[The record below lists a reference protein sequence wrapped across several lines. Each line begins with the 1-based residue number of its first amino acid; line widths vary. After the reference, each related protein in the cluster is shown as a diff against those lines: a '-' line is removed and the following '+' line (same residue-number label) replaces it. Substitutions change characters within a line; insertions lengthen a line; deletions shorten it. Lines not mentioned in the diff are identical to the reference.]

1 MSSMLAAPSKP
12 EQHIVIAEDELLE
25 IPLPTYCCEF
35 CGLTVKTRANLRAHH
50 VKTHK
55 ILKNDADLAFFTKQ
69 KNQVTYVYHCPIV
82 PCKHNIGFG
91 AGFSTSSRL
100 KQHYQNVHMQKSYKC
115 EQCGE
120 FFSTPANH
128 AYHMRFCGKSFVCP
142 TCSRSY
148 SFKKHLD
155 QHFRR
160 SGHRPVNRSV
170 RRSKHDEKRSS
181 DGRTPL
187 VSIVPSLTHRTPTL
201 YASPD
206 VNSAVPPSSLLPSV
220 TQPTLMVPILVLP
233 VAMDVSYKHEQFRGF
248 KVEPSAATYGHF
260 SPTVPL
266 NLLQALTGT
275 PPEQRNY
282 NLASDQSGDAVM
294 RLEFASQYGGATSV
308 AECST
313 QTETNSFAQDTVDIT
328 GGSVSVNTGT
338 DEDDI
343 SAFIGSLF
351 CDASV
356 ETNFPCP
363 TLVSDFTDTG
373 LDALGMEEA
382 SNRTMLASLPLD
394 TDTLYE
400 PFGNACSGSLSESMN
415 VDAMCSAADM
425 FSLGLMDEGVQTT
438 LLNSFEHVA
447 LQTDVIVKTNVAA
460 ATHDTPVHWNSSC
473 GSQRVLDT
481 PPPPPATDSLLRTDC
496 GAFQTL
502 YQIQNDQLGS
512 VQNVMPHLSPIS
524 TFLSPRQS
532 QPSGNDS
539 GACRIGTPNETF
551 LPTSHSVGLQSATW
565 PHVSPSSSMQ
575 TQTLSN
581 HWDAWLNSVHTQTS
595 SSPFDLPS
603 LADMCVGVDEEAFL
617 AAALDSISDESVLIT
632 GSAVTPSR

>member
-1 MSSMLAAPSKP
+1 MLAVPSRP
-12 EQHIVIAEDELLE
+12 EEHIVIAEDELLE

-50 VKTHK
+50 IKTHK

-69 KNQVTYVYHCPIV
+69 KNRVTYVYHCPIV

-170 RRSKHDEKRSS
+170 RRSNHDEKRSP

-187 VSIVPSLTHRTPTL
+187 VSIVPSLTRRMPTL

-206 VNSAVPPSSLLPSV
+206 VNNAAAPSSLLPSV
-220 TQPTLMVPILVLP
+220 TQPTLMMPILVLP
-233 VAMDVSYKHEQFRGF
+233 VVMDVSYKNGQFPEF
-248 KVEPSAATYGHF
+248 KMEPSAATFNHF
-260 SPTVPL
+260 SSTVPL

-275 PPEQRNY
+275 PPEQLNY
-282 NLASDQSGDAVM
+282 NLSPDQSDGAAL
-294 RLEFASQYGGATSV
+294 RLEFASQYGGATSMT
-308 AECST
+308 ECST
-313 QTETNSFAQDTVDIT
+313 QTETNSFAQDTVDMT
-328 GGSVSVNTGT
+328 GGSVSVKTGT

-356 ETNFPCP
+356 ETNFPAP
-363 TLVSDFTDTG
+363 TLVSGKFRKNFFSNCSCF
-373 LDALGMEEA
+373 LD
-382 SNRTMLASLPLD
+382 
-394 TDTLYE
+394 
-400 PFGNACSGSLSESMN
+400 
-415 VDAMCSAADM
+415 
-425 FSLGLMDEGVQTT
+425 
-438 LLNSFEHVA
+438 
-447 LQTDVIVKTNVAA
+447 
-460 ATHDTPVHWNSSC
+460 
-473 GSQRVLDT
+473 
-481 PPPPPATDSLLRTDC
+481 
-496 GAFQTL
+496 
-502 YQIQNDQLGS
+502 
-512 VQNVMPHLSPIS
+512 
-524 TFLSPRQS
+524 
-532 QPSGNDS
+532 
-539 GACRIGTPNETF
+539 
-551 LPTSHSVGLQSATW
+551 
-565 PHVSPSSSMQ
+565 
-575 TQTLSN
+575 
-581 HWDAWLNSVHTQTS
+581 
-595 SSPFDLPS
+595 
-603 LADMCVGVDEEAFL
+603 
-617 AAALDSISDESVLIT
+617 
-632 GSAVTPSR
+632 

>member
-1 MSSMLAAPSKP
+1 MSNMLAAPSRP

-50 VKTHK
+50 IKTHK

-170 RRSKHDEKRSS
+170 RRSKHDVKRSP

-187 VSIVPSLTHRTPTL
+187 ASIVPSLTRRMPTL

-206 VNSAVPPSSLLPSV
+206 VNDAVPPSSLLPSV

-233 VAMDVSYKHEQFRGF
+233 IVMDFSYKNEQFPEF
-248 KVEPSAATYGHF
+248 KADPSTATYSHF
-260 SPTVPL
+260 NSTVPL

-275 PPEQRNY
+275 PPEQLNY
-282 NLASDQSGDAVM
+282 NLSPDQSDGAVM

-313 QTETNSFAQDTVDIT
+313 QTETNSFAQDTVDIA
-328 GGSVSVNTGT
+328 GGSVSVKTGT

-356 ETNFPCP
+356 ETNFPAP

-373 LDALGMEEA
+373 LDALGIEEA
-382 SNRTMLASLPLD
+382 NDRTMLASLSLD
-394 TDTLYE
+394 TDNVYE
-400 PFGNACSGSLSESMN
+400 PFSNACPGILSESMN
-415 VDAMCSAADM
+415 VNAMCSAADM
-425 FSLGLMDEGVQTT
+425 FSFGFMNEGVQTS

-473 GSQRVLDT
+473 SGQRVLDT

-496 GAFQTL
+496 DAFQTL

-512 VQNVMPHLSPIS
+512 VQNAVPHLSPIS
-524 TFLSPRQS
+524 TLLGSSQSPD
-532 QPSGNDS
+532 NDS
-539 GACRIGTPNETF
+539 GASRLGVSNETF
-551 LPTSHSVGLQSATW
+551 LPTSHSIGLQSANW

-581 HWDAWLNSVHTQTS
+581 HWDAWLNSVHTQTC

-603 LADMCVGVDEEAFL
+603 FADMCVGVDEETFL
-617 AAALDSISDESVLIT
+617 AAALDSIDNDSVLIT
-632 GSAVTPSR
+632 GPAATSSQ

>member
-1 MSSMLAAPSKP
+1 MLAAPSKP

-100 KQHYQNVHMQKSYKC
+100 KQVRLCTWTAFQLPA
-115 EQCGE
+115 
-120 FFSTPANH
+120 FSCIALPECPH
-128 AYHMRFCGKSFVCP
+128 AEIIQMR
-142 TCSRSY
+142 TMRSY

-181 DGRTPL
+181 DGRAPL
-187 VSIVPSLTHRTPTL
+187 VSIVPSLTHRMPTL

-206 VNSAVPPSSLLPSV
+206 VNNAVPPSTLLPSV

-233 VAMDVSYKHEQFRGF
+233 VTMDVSCKHEQFRGF

-282 NLASDQSGDAVM
+282 NLASDQSGGAVM
-294 RLEFASQYGGATSV
+294 RLEFASQYGGATSM

-382 SNRTMLASLPLD
+382 RDRTMLASLPLD

-415 VDAMCSAADM
+415 VDTMCSAADI
-425 FSLGLMDEGVQTT
+425 FSLGLMDEGVQTS

-460 ATHDTPVHWNSSC
+460 ATHDTPAHWNSSC
-473 GSQRVLDT
+473 GGQRVLDT

-502 YQIQNDQLGS
+502 YQIQNDELGP
-512 VQNVMPHLSPIS
+512 VQNVIPHLSPIS
-524 TFLSPRQS
+524 TILSPRQS
-532 QPSGNDS
+532 QPPGNDS

-575 TQTLSN
+575 TQTLGN

-603 LADMCVGVDEEAFL
+603 FADMCVGVDEEAFL
-617 AAALDSISDESVLIT
+617 AAALDSISNESVLIT
-632 GSAVTPSR
+632 GSAVTPFG